1 MTEFYSFLEHLLYDH
16 ECVIIPQFG
25 GFVVNAEDFSFNE
38 KEGKIYPKKYP
49 LKINQIDSLYFQ
61 LFQDQFVKYLL
72 SDLRKNYFI

>member
-38 KEGKIYPKKYP
+38 KEGKISKWWRRFLTGRTPE
-49 LKINQIDSLYFQ
+49 
-61 LFQDQFVKYLL
+61 
-72 SDLRKNYFI
+72 LREVSEDE